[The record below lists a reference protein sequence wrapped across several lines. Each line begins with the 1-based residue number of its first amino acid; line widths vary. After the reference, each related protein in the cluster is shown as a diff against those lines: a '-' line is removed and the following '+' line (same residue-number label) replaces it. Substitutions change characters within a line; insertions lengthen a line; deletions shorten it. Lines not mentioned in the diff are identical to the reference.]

1 MAGLA
6 PPGSAQVGG
15 AEGGPLWTPRFSSSR
30 GAVQRSRG
38 AAAYPAGCMVIRAL
52 GLRLV
57 IVIRHVDYV
66 VSPCSLDGWLRL
78 NRYWNT
84 NSRKAVDDITQVSNH
99 VLFGTRVSYNTR
111 RQQKNISIIP
121 HSDVTHG
128 GPTKSTWQCSDV
140 YLYRANWSSEVS
152 NLV

>member
-1 MAGLA
+1 MYFSVGGSKSVAETSGNQNPYFYTNSQSLSLFFLPTSKAAMAGLA

-66 VSPCSLDGWLRL
+66 VSPCSLDG
-78 NRYWNT
+78 
-84 NSRKAVDDITQVSNH
+84 
-99 VLFGTRVSYNTR
+99 
-111 RQQKNISIIP
+111 
-121 HSDVTHG
+121 
-128 GPTKSTWQCSDV
+128 
-140 YLYRANWSSEVS
+140 
-152 NLV
+152 